1 MGIFTSQFL
10 VPFSDTELRK
20 KGHMAQ
26 GSVRYVAFAFY
37 EYNSKIMNDKDIIN
51 CAEQVNLPSIK
62 EFRRWSK

>member
-1 MGIFTSQFL
+1 MGIFASQFL
-10 VPFSDTELRK
+10 VPFSDPEYRL

>member
-1 MGIFTSQFL
+1 
-10 VPFSDTELRK
+10 
-20 KGHMAQ
+20 MAQ

>member
-1 MGIFTSQFL
+1 MGIFASQFL
-10 VPFSDTELRK
+10 VPFSDTEHRK

-26 GSVRYVAFAFY
+26 GSVSYMAFAFY

-62 EFRRWSK
+62 EFGRWSK